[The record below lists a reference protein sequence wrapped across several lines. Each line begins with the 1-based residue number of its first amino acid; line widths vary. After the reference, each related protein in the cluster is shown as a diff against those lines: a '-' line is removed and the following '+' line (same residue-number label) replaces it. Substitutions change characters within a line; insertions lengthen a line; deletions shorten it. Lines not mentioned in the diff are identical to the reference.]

1 MKKTIFI
8 MALLLNGST
17 CFSIAT
23 DEMKGSIA
31 ILSTGVGEMEVSM
44 LKNED
49 GNWVLKSVLDGGS
62 IVQREENEIF
72 SFDENGIKPLSYSF
86 KQRII
91 FKKTS
96 AEAKFDW
103 STNTVTYK
111 KNKKA
116 GSADL
121 IKGTLGPS
129 TSQLQLRYDF
139 RELNMNSLPK
149 ELTYTV
155 YWRGDVKER
164 TYKIM
169 GEEDIE
175 TPLGNFSTYKVS
187 RNFPQGD
194 ERSQTF
200 WLAPELDFAI
210 IRILNID
217 GRETDI
223 KIKSFEII
231 D

>member
-1 MKKTIFI
+1 
-8 MALLLNGST
+8 
-17 CFSIAT
+17 
-23 DEMKGSIA
+23 
-31 ILSTGVGEMEVSM
+31 
-44 LKNED
+44 
-49 GNWVLKSVLDGGS
+49 
-62 IVQREENEIF
+62 
-72 SFDENGIKPLSYSF
+72 
-86 KQRII
+86 
-91 FKKTS
+91 
-96 AEAKFDW
+96 
-103 STNTVTYK
+103 
-111 KNKKA
+111 
-116 GSADL
+116 
-121 IKGTLGPS
+121 
-129 TSQLQLRYDF
+129 
-139 RELNMNSLPK
+139 
-149 ELTYTV
+149 
-155 YWRGDVKER
+155 
-164 TYKIM
+164 M